1 LEEHLKAIALFS
13 GGLDSILAMK
23 LIQEQ
28 NIEIIALNINIG
40 FGSKQD
46 KKDELEKVCQNIGVE
61 FLQID
66 IREQYLD
73 EVLFSPKYGYG
84 KYFNPCIDC
93 HANMFRVA
101 KNILDEVGASFL
113 ISGEVVGQRPM
124 SQNKDALNS
133 VLNLGNIEGLL
144 VRPLSAKLLKP
155 TIPEINGW
163 IDRNKLLDISGRS
176 RITQIELAKKY
187 NLEDY
192 ESPAGG
198 CLLTDRNF
206 ANKIKDFIKY
216 DKLTVSDIDLLKF
229 GRHFRLK
236 NGAKLVVGKN
246 HDDNL
251 ALKQITSDKFDSL
264 EALGVSSPYSWISKN
279 SNSEDFEFA
288 LRILLTYTK
297 AEVGQKYKVIK
308 NNQQEFW
315 AEPFEDKKIC
325 HQFFIYQ

>member
-1 LEEHLKAIALFS
+1 MKAIALFS
-13 GGLDSILAMK
+13 GGLDSILTIK

-28 NIEIIALNINIG
+28 GIDVIALNINIG
-40 FGSKQD
+40 FESKYD
-46 KKDELEKVCQNIGVE
+46 KKNELAKICKNIGVE

-66 IREQYLD
+66 IREQYLN

-93 HANMFRVA
+93 HANMFRIA
-101 KNILDEVGASFL
+101 KNLLDEVGASFL

-133 VLNLGNIEGLL
+133 VSNLGNIEGLL

-163 IDRNKLLDISGRS
+163 IDRNKLLSISGRT
-176 RITQIELAKKY
+176 RTQQIELAKKY

-198 CLLTDRNF
+198 CLLTDKNF

-216 DKLTVSDIDLLKF
+216 DKLTVSDTELLKF

-236 NGAKLVVGKN
+236 NSAKLVVGKN

-251 ALKQITSDKFDSL
+251 ALKKIKSDKFNSL
-264 EALGVSSPYSWISKN
+264 EAVGISSPYSWISKN
-279 SNSEDFEFA
+279 SNLEDFELA

-297 AEVGQKYKVIK
+297 AEVGKTYKILQ
-308 NNQQEFW
+308 NNQEEFF
-315 AEPFEDKKIC
+315 AKPFENKDIC
-325 HQFFIYQ
+325 HKFFINQ

>member
-1 LEEHLKAIALFS
+1 MKAIALFS
-13 GGLDSILAMK
+13 GGLDSILTIK

-40 FGSKQD
+40 FNSKQN
-46 KKDELEKVCQNIGVE
+46 KKDELERVCKNLGVE

-66 IREQYLD
+66 IRDQYLKD
-73 EVLFSPKYGYG
+73 ILFSPRYGYG

-93 HANMFRVA
+93 HANMFRIA
-101 KNILDEVGASFL
+101 KNLLDEVGASFL

-176 RITQIELAKKY
+176 RITQIKLAKKY
-187 NLEDY
+187 NLENY

-198 CLLTDRNF
+198 CLLTDKNF
-206 ANKIKDFIKY
+206 ANKIKDFVNY

-251 ALKQITSDKFDSL
+251 ALKKIKSDKFDSL
-264 EALGVSSPYSWISKN
+264 EAFGVSSPYSWISKN

-297 AEVGQKYKVIK
+297 AEVWKKYKIIK

-315 AEPFEDKKIC
+315 AKPFDNKKTCQI
-325 HQFFIYQ
+325 FFVNQY

>member
-1 LEEHLKAIALFS
+1 LKAIALFS
-13 GGLDSILAMK
+13 GGLDSILTIK

-40 FGSKQD
+40 FNSKQN
-46 KKDELEKVCQNIGVE
+46 KKDELERVCKNLGVE

-66 IREQYLD
+66 IRDQYLKD
-73 EVLFSPKYGYG
+73 ILFSPRYGYG

-93 HANMFRVA
+93 HANMFRIA
-101 KNILDEVGASFL
+101 KNLLDEVGASFL

-176 RITQIELAKKY
+176 RITQIKLAKKY
-187 NLEDY
+187 NLENY

-198 CLLTDRNF
+198 CLLTDKNF
-206 ANKIKDFIKY
+206 ANKIKDFVNY

-251 ALKQITSDKFDSL
+251 ALKKIKSDKFDSL
-264 EALGVSSPYSWISKN
+264 EAFGVSSPYSWISKN

-297 AEVGQKYKVIK
+297 AEVWKKYKIIK

-315 AEPFEDKKIC
+315 AKPFDNKKTCQI
-325 HQFFIYQ
+325 FFVNQY

>member
-1 LEEHLKAIALFS
+1 LKAIALFS
-13 GGLDSILAMK
+13 GGLDSILAIK
-23 LIQEQ
+23 IIQEQ
-28 NIEIIALNINIG
+28 GIDIVAININIG
-40 FGSKQD
+40 FESKYD
-46 KKDELEKVCQNIGVE
+46 KKNELAKICKNIGVE

-66 IREQYLD
+66 IREQYLN
-73 EVLFSPKYGYG
+73 EILFSPKYGYG

-93 HANMFRVA
+93 HANMFRIA
-101 KNILDEVGASFL
+101 KNLLDEVGASFL

-133 VLNLGNIEGLL
+133 VSNLGNIEGLL

-163 IDRNKLLDISGRS
+163 IDRNNLLSISGRS
-176 RITQIELAKKY
+176 RTQQIELAKKY

-198 CLLTDRNF
+198 CLLTDKNF

-216 DKLTVSDIDLLKF
+216 DKLTVSDIELLKF

-246 HDDNL
+246 HNDNL
-251 ALKQITSDKFDSL
+251 ALKKIKNDKFDSL
-264 EALGVSSPYSWISKN
+264 EAVGIASPYSLISKN
-279 SNSEDFEFA
+279 SNLEDFEFA
-288 LRILLTYTK
+288 LRTLLTYTK
-297 AEVGQKYKVIK
+297 AEIEKTYKVLK
-308 NNQQEFW
+308 NNQEEFF
-315 AEPFEDKKIC
+315 AKPFENKNTCQKFLINN
-325 HQFFIYQ
+325 Y

>member
-1 LEEHLKAIALFS
+1 LKAIALFS

-176 RITQIELAKKY
+176 RIAQIELAKKY

-198 CLLTDRNF
+198 CLLTEPSF
-206 ANKIKDFIKY
+206 AVKVRDLMEH
-216 DKLTVSDIDLLKF
+216 DELTWDNVRLLKV
-229 GRHFRLK
+229 GRHFRIG
-236 NGAKLVVGKN
+236 NCKLVVGRNKEEN
-246 HDDNL
+246 AHLQEIDNDV
-251 ALKQITSDKFDSL
+251 LKQAALAIDGRDKLTGLASTVVDARIEPVKILREGAISADRIHAFLHEDSS
-264 EALGVSSPYSWISKN
+264 V
-279 SNSEDFEFA
+279 
-288 LRILLTYTK
+288 
-297 AEVGQKYKVIK
+297 
-308 NNQQEFW
+308 
-315 AEPFEDKKIC
+315 
-325 HQFFIYQ
+325 